1 MPIKYSKI
9 QLIMLNYTD
18 NYLSQEN
25 DICYCINNNHDN
37 LRLAFSPYSD
47 YAFLQKCFKR
57 RVDHFGF
64 KDKRMFK
71 SFLSR

>member
-1 MPIKYSKI
+1 MSIKYSKI

-25 DICYCINNNHDN
+25 EICYCINNNHDN
-37 LRLAFSPYSD
+37 FILAISPYSD

>member
-1 MPIKYSKI
+1 
-9 QLIMLNYTD
+9 MLNYTD
-18 NYLSQEN
+18 NYLSQETET
-25 DICYCINNNHDN
+25 YYYINNNHN
-37 LRLAFSPYSD
+37 SFRLAFSPYSD